1 MTQQMT
7 RADRSAVLEPDAE
20 DLRTEF
26 DLEAGDASPEER
38 RALFREAF
46 QLATL
51 GGRTFREERLAKAAR
66 QLRDPED

>member
-1 MTQQMT
+1 MPAAEE
-7 RADRSAVLEPDAE
+7 RRSEL
-20 DLRTEF
+20 
-26 DLEAGDASPEER
+26 DLEAGNASPEER